1 MIRPKSLSRFLLLA
15 LLCLAS
21 IGRANSQQPNAS
33 IQPSANLAP
42 DLLAPLALQI
52 KDNAQQ
58 IDCKAGKCKIAVADF
73 LFTGRGL
80 TPFGIQLADLLSA
93 QLSRDDFTVV
103 DRTKVQNLIQ
113 RERLSPLSL
122 QSVDVARWLGI
133 ELKADVIISADLTKV
148 DDKTIEFSSRV
159 LRAGGK
165 NKGLSV
171 NGRLHVDLSRV
182 DLSSSGDLNGLPPFG
197 QTFKGQSLYS
207 ALPGLV
213 PSCFYMPNPPY
224 TQEAMQAHISGIILV
239 EAIVGTDG
247 RLTNMRIIRGLPGL
261 NEVTLKTMATW
272 RCKAPVRDGEVVP
285 VVVPFEV
292 NFKLNF

>member
-1 MIRPKSLSRFLLLA
+1 
-15 LLCLAS
+15 
-21 IGRANSQQPNAS
+21 
-33 IQPSANLAP
+33 
-42 DLLAPLALQI
+42 
-52 KDNAQQ
+52 
-58 IDCKAGKCKIAVADF
+58 VADF